1 MLSNPKQEQDPSN
14 HHGYK
19 ENLFLNVYNFHSTS
33 ATDSQ
38 FLFYNS
44 LKIVNKAM
52 HVISKGIPKKNISSN
67 VLKVVFMAQL
77 VLGQLIR
84 SLKEIKELFVEV
96 ILCFG

>member
-1 MLSNPKQEQDPSN
+1 MFKIFIQLQLLI
-14 HHGYK
+14 H
-19 ENLFLNVYNFHSTS
+19 NFYSYS
-33 ATDSQ
+33 
-38 FLFYNS
+38 S

-84 SLKEIKELFVEV
+84 SLKEIKELLL
-96 ILCFG
+96 ILFNVLVNVYCTNILLEAMESIAEIS